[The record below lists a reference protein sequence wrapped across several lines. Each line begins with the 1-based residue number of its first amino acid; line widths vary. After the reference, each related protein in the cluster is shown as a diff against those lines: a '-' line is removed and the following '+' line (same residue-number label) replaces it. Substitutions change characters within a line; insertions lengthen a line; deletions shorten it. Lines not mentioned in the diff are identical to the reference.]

1 MMLVKENTSH
11 CVCCSTAQPEVNQE
25 SNEIYLYLGQTAY
38 LRCMSSHTLMN
49 INDKNY
55 KIQWLK
61 DDMPLRFDNTRML
74 VLPSGSLEIDELIT
88 QDRGTY
94 QCNVSYENFS
104 QLSSKTNLNI
114 KSSSGNPENFAP
126 PNFAIVPIAQTVRE
140 GDRVILDCAANGN
153 PKPKVTWLQNGVEID
168 FK

>member
-1 MMLVKENTSH
+1 MQLHNALLF
-11 CVCCSTAQPEVNQE
+11 STAQPEVNQD

-38 LRCMSSHTLMN
+38 LKCMSSHTLMN

-61 DDMPLRFDNTRML
+61 DEMPLRFDNTRML
-74 VLPSGSLEIDELIT
+74 ILPSGSLEVDELTT

-104 QLSSKTNLNI
+104 RSSSKTNLNI

-126 PNFAIVPIAQTVRE
+126 PNFAIVPSTQTVRE
-140 GDRVILDCAANGN
+140 GERVILDCASNGN
-153 PKPKVTWLQNGVEID
+153 PKPKVTWLRNGVEID

>member
-1 MMLVKENTSH
+1 
-11 CVCCSTAQPEVNQE
+11 
-25 SNEIYLYLGQTAY
+25 
-38 LRCMSSHTLMN
+38 MSSHTHMN

-61 DDMPLRFDNTRML
+61 DEMPLRFDNTRML

-104 QLSSKTNLNI
+104 RTSSKTNLNI
-114 KSSSGNPENFAP
+114 KSPSGNPENFAP
-126 PNFAIVPIAQTVRE
+126 PNFAIRPLSQTVRE
-140 GDRVILDCAANGN
+140 GERVILDCASNGN
-153 PKPKVTWLQNGVEID
+153 PKPKVTWLRNGVEID